1 METLF
6 NNQWSTKKEYQAA
19 GETSW
24 QGKATEIDPETLTP
38 ANNNFP
44 GNEPSVVVNQ
54 GMTERTKWI
63 IGGSIAGVLLITTAV
78 FVYKR
83 LSK

>member
-6 NNQWSTKKEYQAA
+6 NNQWSTKSYSAA
-19 GETSW
+19 GETSVH
-24 QGKATEIDPETLTP
+24 GKEMGIDPETLEYGTNKIPTEGP
-38 ANNNFP
+38 ATVIVD
-44 GNEPSVVVNQ
+44 S

-63 IGGSIAGVLLITTAV
+63 IGGSIAGVLLITAGV
-78 FVYKR
+78 FLYKR